1 MEARKM
7 KNYFNANGTTY
18 FLDSSIYIVDE
29 EDLGN
34 NLFLFQKKNCKFGQ
48 KIEEKKINQTL
59 KIFYLYILR
68 LQLSII

>member
-7 KNYFNANGTTY
+7 KNYFNANGSTY

-34 NLFLFQKKNCKFGQ
+34 NLFLFQKRIVNLD
-48 KIEEKKINQTL
+48 KK
-59 KIFYLYILR
+59 
-68 LQLSII
+68 

>member
-29 EDLGN
+29 EDMGN
-34 NLFLFQKKNCKFGQ
+34 KLYLFQKRIVKD
-48 KIEEKKINQTL
+48 KIWIKEFKQTL
-59 KIFYLYILR
+59 KNFYFYIIR

>member
-34 NLFLFQKKNCKFGQ
+34 NLYLFQKRIVNLD
-48 KIEEKKINQTL
+48 KIWMKEFNQTL
-59 KIFYLYILR
+59 KFFYLYIIR